1 MSLTTFKITIM
12 LKGWIMD
19 SNTKPANSMSRVALA
34 SFIGTAIE
42 FYDFYIYAT
51 AAALV
56 IGPVFFPDSSPS
68 AQALQSFATF
78 GIAFVA
84 RPIGAIL
91 FGHFGDKIGRKSTLV
106 FSLILMGVATTGIGL
121 LPSYGAIGFWAPFL
135 LCILRLAQ
143 GLGLGGEWGGAA
155 LLATENA
162 PQNKRAL
169 FGMFPQLGPSVGFLL
184 SNGVFLL
191 VTLSLSNEQFL
202 QWGWRIPF
210 LLSAVLVIIGL
221 YVRLKL
227 VESPIF
233 ANALRSKQQVKVPAF
248 NIFVHHWKALT
259 LGSFSMV
266 GCYTLFYITTAF
278 LLQYGTKYLGIAK
291 GHFLGFL
298 CVAIVFMAIATPISA
313 RLSDKY
319 GRKPV
324 LVIGLLFVALSGTV
338 MTQFMASGSE
348 LLVLIYLS
356 LELFLMGVVFAPMGA
371 FLPEIFPTNVRYT
384 GSSAAYSI
392 GGILGASIAPIIAN
406 YLVANGDLSWVGYYV
421 AVASIISICA
431 TLLIKETLNSDFTQ

>member
-1 MSLTTFKITIM
+1 M
-12 LKGWIMD
+12 LEINQSMD
-19 SNTKPANSMSRVALA
+19 ASNKPTNSVSRVALA

-91 FGHFGDKIGRKSTLV
+91 FGHFGDRVGRKSTLV
-106 FSLILMGVATTGIGL
+106 FSLILMGVATAGIGL
-121 LPSYGAIGFWAPFL
+121 LPGHSVIGFWAPLL

-162 PQNKRAL
+162 PENKRAL
-169 FGMFPQLGPSVGFLL
+169 FGMFPQLGPSIGFLM
-184 SNGVFLL
+184 SNGVFLI
-191 VTLSLSNEQFL
+191 VTLSLSNDQFL
-202 QWGWRIPF
+202 DWGWRIPF
-210 LLSAVLVIIGL
+210 ILSAVLVIIGL

-233 ANALRSKQQVKVPAF
+233 KKALQSNKQVKVPVF
-248 NIFVHHWKALT
+248 NMFIHHWKALT

-291 GHFLGFL
+291 GSFLGFL
-298 CVAIVFMAIATPISA
+298 CIAIVFMAVATPISA
-313 RLSDKY
+313 WLSDKY

-324 LVIGLLFVALSGTV
+324 LIMGLLLVAISGMV
-338 MTQFMASGSE
+338 MTQFMASDCE
-348 LLVLIYLS
+348 LLVLTYLC
-356 LELFLMGVVFAPMGA
+356 LELFLMGIVFAPMGA

-406 YLVANGDLSWVGYYV
+406 YLVSQGSLAWVGYYV
-421 AVASIISICA
+421 SVASLVSVIA
-431 TLLIKETLNSDFTQ
+431 TMLIKETKNNDFSY

>member
-1 MSLTTFKITIM
+1 MEVSHQ
-12 LKGWIMD
+12 
-19 SNTKPANSMSRVALA
+19 PVNSTSRIALA

-84 RPIGAIL
+84 RPIGAML
-91 FGHFGDKIGRKSTLV
+91 FGHFGDRIGRKSTLV
-106 FSLILMGVATTGIGL
+106 WSLILMGAATMLIGL
-121 LPSYGAIGFWAPFL
+121 LPGHATIGFWAPLL
-135 LCILRLAQ
+135 LCVLRLAQ

-162 PQNKRAL
+162 PKGKRAL
-169 FGMFPQLGPSVGFLL
+169 FGMFPQLGPSIGFLM
-184 SNGVFLL
+184 SNAVFLV
-191 VTLSLSNEQFL
+191 VTLTLSNEQFL

-210 LLSAVLVIIGL
+210 VLSALLVIIGL
-221 YVRLKL
+221 YIRLKL

-233 ANALRSKQQVKVPAF
+233 TQTLTAKKQVKVPVISLF
-248 NIFVHHWKALT
+248 KYHWQALV

-278 LLQYGTKYLGIAK
+278 LLQYGTKYLAIPK
-291 GHFLGFL
+291 DSFLSFL
-298 CVAIVFMAIATPISA
+298 CIAIVFMAIGTPLSA
-313 RLSDKY
+313 WLSDKY

-324 LVIGLLFVALSGTV
+324 LILGLLATALSGLV
-338 MTQFMASGSE
+338 MTQFMASGSD
-348 LLVLIYLS
+348 LLILTFLS
-356 LELFLMGVVFAPMGA
+356 LELFLMGMVFAPMGA
-371 FLPEIFPTNVRYT
+371 LLPEIFPTNVRYT
-384 GSSAAYSI
+384 GSSVAYSI

-406 YLVANGDLSWVGYYV
+406 YLVERGSLAWVGYYV
-421 AVASIISICA
+421 SVAAFISVIA
-431 TLLIKETLNSDFTQ
+431 IALIKETKDSHFAD

>member
-1 MSLTTFKITIM
+1 MEVSHQ
-12 LKGWIMD
+12 
-19 SNTKPANSMSRVALA
+19 PVNSTSRIALA

-84 RPIGAIL
+84 RPIGAML
-91 FGHFGDKIGRKSTLV
+91 FGHFGDRIGRKSTLV
-106 FSLILMGVATTGIGL
+106 WSLILMGAATMLIGL
-121 LPSYGAIGFWAPFL
+121 LPGHATIGFWAPLL
-135 LCILRLAQ
+135 LCVLRLAQ

-162 PQNKRAL
+162 PKGKRAL
-169 FGMFPQLGPSVGFLL
+169 FGMFPQLGPSIGFLM
-184 SNGVFLL
+184 SNAVFLV

-210 LLSAVLVIIGL
+210 VLSALLVIIGL
-221 YVRLKL
+221 YIRLKL

-233 ANALRSKQQVKVPAF
+233 TQTLTAKKQVKVPVINLF
-248 NIFVHHWKALT
+248 KYHWQALV

-278 LLQYGTKYLGIAK
+278 LLQYGTKYLAIPK
-291 GHFLGFL
+291 DSFLSFL
-298 CVAIVFMAIATPISA
+298 CIAIVFMAIATPLSA
-313 RLSDKY
+313 WLSDKY

-324 LVIGLLFVALSGTV
+324 LILGLLATALSGLV
-338 MTQFMASGSE
+338 MTQFMASGSD
-348 LLVLIYLS
+348 LLILTFLS
-356 LELFLMGVVFAPMGA
+356 LELFLMGMVFAPMGA
-371 FLPEIFPTNVRYT
+371 LLPEIFPTNVRYT

-406 YLVANGDLSWVGYYV
+406 YLVERGSLAWVGYYV
-421 AVASIISICA
+421 SVAALISVIA
-431 TLLIKETLNSDFTQ
+431 IALIKETKDSHFAD

>member
-1 MSLTTFKITIM
+1 MNTA
-12 LKGWIMD
+12 
-19 SNTKPANSMSRVALA
+19 SNPANSTSRIALA

-56 IGPVFFPDSSPS
+56 IGPVFFPESSPS

-84 RPIGAIL
+84 RPIGALL
-91 FGHFGDKIGRKSTLV
+91 FGHFGDRIGRKSTLV
-106 FSLILMGVATTGIGL
+106 FSLILMGVATTLIGL
-121 LPSYGAIGFWAPFL
+121 LPGYAAIGFWAPLL
-135 LCILRLAQ
+135 LCIFRLAQ

-162 PQNKRAL
+162 PKGKRAL
-169 FGMFPQLGPSVGFLL
+169 FGMFPQLGPSVGFLM
-184 SNGVFLL
+184 SNGVFLC
-191 VTLSLSNEQFL
+191 VTLLLTNEQFFA
-202 QWGWRIPF
+202 WGWRIPF
-210 LLSAVLVIIGL
+210 VFSAVLVIIGL
-221 YVRLKL
+221 YIRLKL

-233 ANALRSKQQVKVPAF
+233 TKALETKQQVKMPMVNMF
-248 NIFVHHWKALT
+248 KYHWQALT

-278 LLQYGTKYLGIAK
+278 LLQYGTKFLGIPK
-291 GHFLGFL
+291 GSFLGFL
-298 CVAIVFMAIATPISA
+298 CIAIVFMAIATPISA
-313 RLSDKY
+313 YLSDKY

-324 LVIGLLFVALSGTV
+324 LIIGLLCTALSGTV
-338 MTQFMASGSE
+338 MTQFMASGSD
-348 LLVLIYLS
+348 LLIVSFLS
-356 LELFLMGVVFAPMGA
+356 LELFLMGIVFAPMGA
-371 FLPEIFPTNVRYT
+371 LLPEIFPTNVRYT

-406 YLVANGDLSWVGYYV
+406 YLVDKGSLTWVGYYV
-421 AVASIISICA
+421 SAAALISVLA
-431 TLLIKETLNSDFTQ
+431 TVMIKETKDSDFS

>member
-1 MSLTTFKITIM
+1 
-12 LKGWIMD
+12 MD
-19 SNTKPANSMSRVALA
+19 VNHQAVNSTSRIALA

-78 GIAFVA
+78 GIAFIA
-84 RPIGAIL
+84 RPIGAML
-91 FGHFGDKIGRKSTLV
+91 FGHFGDRIGRKSTLV
-106 FSLILMGVATTGIGL
+106 FSLILMGLATTLIGL
-121 LPSYGAIGFWAPFL
+121 LPGHSSIGFWAPLL

-162 PQNKRAL
+162 PKGKRAL
-169 FGMFPQLGPSVGFLL
+169 FGMFPQLGPSIGFLM
-184 SNGVFLL
+184 SNAVFLI

-202 QWGWRIPF
+202 EWGWRIPF
-210 LLSAVLVIIGL
+210 ILSAVLVIIGL
-221 YVRLKL
+221 YIRLKL

-233 ANALRSKQQVKVPAF
+233 AKTLSAKKQVKMPVINLF
-248 NIFVHHWKALT
+248 KYHWQAVI

-278 LLQYGTKYLGIAK
+278 LLQYGTKYLAIAK
-291 GHFLGFL
+291 DSFLSFL
-298 CVAIVFMAIATPISA
+298 CIAIVFMAIATPISA
-313 RLSDKY
+313 LLSDKY

-324 LVIGLLFVALSGTV
+324 LIIGLLCTAISGTL
-338 MTQFMASGSE
+338 MTMFMTSGSD
-348 LLVLIYLS
+348 LLILSFLS
-356 LELFLMGVVFAPMGA
+356 LELFLMGIIFAPMGA
-371 FLPEIFPTNVRYT
+371 LLPEIFPTNVRYT
-384 GSSAAYSI
+384 GSSVAYSV
-392 GGILGASIAPIIAN
+392 GGILGASLAPIIAN
-406 YLVANGDLSWVGYYV
+406 YLVAQGSLVWVGYYV
-421 AVASIISICA
+421 SVTSLISVIA
-431 TLLIKETLNSDFTQ
+431 IALIKETKDSQFAN

>member
-1 MSLTTFKITIM
+1 M
-12 LKGWIMD
+12 
-19 SNTKPANSMSRVALA
+19 NTKPANSMSNVALA

-91 FGHFGDKIGRKSTLV
+91 FGHFGDRIGRKSTLV
-106 FSLILMGVATTGIGL
+106 VSLILMGVATALIGL
-121 LPSYGAIGFWAPFL
+121 LPGYSVIGFWAPFL

-162 PQNKRAL
+162 PKNKRAL
-169 FGMFPQLGPSVGFLL
+169 FGMFPQLGPSIGFLL
-184 SNGVFLL
+184 SNGVFLC

-202 QWGWRIPF
+202 DWGWRIPF
-210 LLSAVLVIIGL
+210 VLSAVLVVIGL

-233 ANALRSKQQVKVPAF
+233 TQALANKKQVKMPVM
-248 NIFVHHWKALT
+248 NMFVHHWKALT

-278 LLQYGTKYLGIAK
+278 LLQYGTKYLGIEK

-324 LVIGLLFVALSGTV
+324 LIVGSMLVALSGLL

-348 LLVLIYLS
+348 LLVMTYLCLS
-356 LELFLMGVVFAPMGA
+356 LFLMGIIFAPMGA
-371 FLPEIFPTNVRYT
+371 FLPEIFPTNIRYT

-406 YLVANGDLSWVGYYV
+406 YLVAHGSLTWVGYYV
-421 AVASIISICA
+421 AVASIISIIA
-431 TLLIKETLNSDFTQ
+431 TWLIKETLNSDFSK

>member
-1 MSLTTFKITIM
+1 MEVSHQ
-12 LKGWIMD
+12 
-19 SNTKPANSMSRVALA
+19 PVNSTSRIALA

-84 RPIGAIL
+84 RPIGAML
-91 FGHFGDKIGRKSTLV
+91 FGHFGDRIGRKSTLV
-106 FSLILMGVATTGIGL
+106 WSLILMGAATMLIGL
-121 LPSYGAIGFWAPFL
+121 LPGHATIGFWAPLL
-135 LCILRLAQ
+135 LCVLRLAQ

-162 PQNKRAL
+162 PKGKRAL
-169 FGMFPQLGPSVGFLL
+169 FGMFPQLGPSIGFLM
-184 SNGVFLL
+184 SNAVFLV
-191 VTLSLSNEQFL
+191 VTLTLSNEQFL

-210 LLSAVLVIIGL
+210 VLSALLVIIGL
-221 YVRLKL
+221 YIRLKL

-233 ANALRSKQQVKVPAF
+233 TQTLTAKKQVKVPVISLF
-248 NIFVHHWKALT
+248 KYHWQALV

-278 LLQYGTKYLGIAK
+278 LLQYGTKYLAIPK
-291 GHFLGFL
+291 DSFLSFL
-298 CVAIVFMAIATPISA
+298 CIAIVFMAIATPLSA
-313 RLSDKY
+313 WLSDKY

-324 LVIGLLFVALSGTV
+324 LILGLLATALSGLV
-338 MTQFMASGSE
+338 MTQFMASGSD
-348 LLVLIYLS
+348 LLILTFLS
-356 LELFLMGVVFAPMGA
+356 LELFLMGMVFAPMGA
-371 FLPEIFPTNVRYT
+371 LLPEIFPTNVRYT

-406 YLVANGDLSWVGYYV
+406 YLVERGSLAWVGYYV
-421 AVASIISICA
+421 SVAAFISVIA
-431 TLLIKETLNSDFTQ
+431 IALIKETKDSYFAD